1 LGFNRCTLR
10 RLQISFLLLF
20 ALSLQ
25 LSPGQNNKAKQA
37 APNQSTFRVPV
48 NVVLVVATVTD
59 KAGNPVTD
67 LTAKDFRVYDDGK
80 PQTIQ
85 TFAMELFGPDGLEDS
100 QLQAPELKQP
110 SKKQNVS
117 RPRLTSIVIDDL
129 TMYTPLRFA
138 EIVKA
143 VKEFIKNDTG
153 PTDQIAILSGSRT
166 VQFLFSNNKEHLL
179 EEAESVLEKLSPN
192 WNFRYGFSDREAW
205 GIANYEPQYMN
216 VGPAELITAK
226 RQNGEAEYRTY
237 KLMYTIRQHVRALSH
252 FEGTKSV
259 LLFSDGFLSQP
270 GTAAAY
276 QLQELI
282 NLALHSGIV
291 LNTLSTRGVNVDSDN
306 LFKSPDAAYGKELDP
321 GQGPEVTGAGKLE
334 LIEADRTAQEAALS
348 QLASDTGGQ
357 FFNAANNMYKGLR
370 NAANHESYLYIMSYS
385 MPQHAADGS
394 YHKINLEVT
403 RPGLRVSHRKGYYT
417 AKEELTFESRRK
429 EDIMAALSG
438 PGNMKEIPMTL
449 SYNYSQEADSNY
461 AVSFITNVDIR
472 GLRFLEEDQRRKNQL
487 SLVLVA
493 FDENDQYVS
502 GLEKAIDFRLLETS
516 YASLRQRGLR
526 SRVELKLPMG
536 RYKIKAVVRE
546 DMQGKLGSIAKSVE
560 IP

>member
-1 LGFNRCTLR
+1 LGINRGTLR
-10 RLQISFLLLF
+10 RLQISFVLLF

-25 LSPGQNNKAKQA
+25 LSFEQNNRAKQA
-37 APNQSTFRVPV
+37 TPNQSTFRVPV

-80 PQTIQ
+80 PQPIQ
-85 TFAMELFGPDGLEDS
+85 TFATEFSGPDGLEDS
-100 QLQAPELKQP
+100 QLRTPGLKQP
-110 SKKQNVS
+110 GKKQNVS
-117 RPRLTSIVIDDL
+117 RSRLTSIVIDDL
-129 TMYTPLRFA
+129 TMYTPLNFA
-138 EIVKA
+138 EVVKA
-143 VKEFIKNDTG
+143 VKEFIRNDAG
-153 PTDQIAILSGSRT
+153 PTDQVAILSGSRT

-179 EEAESVLEKLSPN
+179 EEADSVLGKLSPD
-192 WNFRYGFSDREAW
+192 WNFRYGFADRKAW

-237 KLMYTIRQHVRALSH
+237 RLMYTIRQHVRALSH
-252 FEGTKSV
+252 FDGTKGV
-259 LLFSDGFLSQP
+259 VLFSDGFIAQR
-270 GTAAAY
+270 GTLAAY

-282 NLALHSGIV
+282 DLALRSGIS
-291 LNTLSTRGVNVDSDN
+291 LNTISTRGTPSHVDGISVETEG
-306 LFKSPDAAYGKELDP
+306 L
-321 GQGPEVTGAGKLE
+321 VGKLMKYE
-334 LIEADRTAQEAALS
+334 EDVADKLDQEGVLAQM
-348 QLASDTGGQ
+348 ASETGGQ
-357 FFNAANNMYKGLR
+357 FFSAANNMYAGLK
-370 NAANHESYLYIMSYS
+370 NVANHESYLYIMSYS
-385 MPQHAADGS
+385 MPPHATDGS
-394 YHKINLEVT
+394 YHKINIEVT
-403 RPGLRVSHRKGYYT
+403 RPGLQVSHRKGYYT
-417 AKEELTFESRRK
+417 AKEEMTFESRRK
-429 EDIMAALSG
+429 EDLMAALSG

-449 SYNYSQEADSNY
+449 SYNYSQEADSSY
-461 AVSFITNVDIR
+461 EVSFITKVDIR

-516 YASLRQRGLR
+516 YAGLRRRGLR

-536 RYKIKAVVRE
+536 RYKIRAVVRE
-546 DMQGKLGSIAKSVE
+546 DNQGKLGSITKSVE